1 MGKNPV
7 IFLPTHRS
15 YADFILMAFLCF
27 NYDIEI
33 PVVVAG
39 MGEESYSFMY
49 HSHLINLLLNCFFQ
63 IFIPCLVY
71 RCY

>member
-1 MGKNPV
+1 MLRDLNIAILIIVFLITWNIPQLKRNMGQNPV

-27 NYDIEI
+27 NYDVEI

-39 MGEESYSFMY
+39 MG
-49 HSHLINLLLNCFFQ
+49 
-63 IFIPCLVY
+63 
-71 RCY
+71 

>member
-39 MGEESYSFMY
+39 MGEKKRIRLYISLTFDK
-49 HSHLINLLLNCFFQ
+49 
-63 IFIPCLVY
+63 FII
-71 RCY
+71 